1 MLHTMVMGLAC
12 DCNKHINNF
21 SVFTLHS
28 WWGST
33 NTSPGISNCR
43 QRRLESIH
51 LSNISSFHQGVPSI
65 LTFSVSLLK
74 GFIYLHHLQTACV
87 CGGVYWQKCN
97 CIYCSN
103 QIHNILNACR
113 YVTRNMFQLARCVC
127 VCVWR
132 HSCQTDKFEQ
142 ARRVSTFVCSYVWH
156 VTSQLQLIV
165 LIKSNTETKLP
176 IHTLLH
182 T

>member
-127 VCVWR
+127 VCV
-132 HSCQTDKFEQ
+132 
-142 ARRVSTFVCSYVWH
+142 
-156 VTSQLQLIV
+156 TSQLPDRQVRAGEACEYVRMFVRLACDVTVATHRIDK
-165 LIKSNTETKLP
+165 IE
-176 IHTLLH
+176 HGD
-182 T
+182 